1 MHMWCFQASWASI
14 QFTVLFGWISS
25 VGVISHALRLTSDTG
40 KKVHWIPNTRYTTIL
55 LHLFNGLFSRTT
67 WQGETTHARTH
78 THTPFSRTTRVSR
91 NQKGKTN
98 LDFTEARD
106 SKWQWHQLW
115 NRSGFKWGKRWWG
128 YWDGRGISWTI
139 CKQSAPCSRQITTPT
154 PRHSIFTGRMFFLTT
169 NQKANT
175 YYSITSGN

>member
-1 MHMWCFQASWASI
+1 MLWDWLLTQARRFTGYLILDILQYYYTCLTASFPG
-14 QFTVLFGWISS
+14 QPGKVKPHT
-25 VGVISHALRLTSDTG
+25 HAR
-40 KKVHWIPNTRYTTIL
+40 
-55 LHLFNGLFSRTT
+55 
-67 WQGETTHARTH
+67 THARTH

>member
-1 MHMWCFQASWASI
+1 MLGLGHSRLTCRRLL
-14 QFTVLFGWISS
+14 VYISS
-25 VGVISHALRLTSDTG
+25 VESRAVLFAKNYFVFNSHFWFVYSITFINISGPWAESD
-40 KKVHWIPNTRYTTIL
+40 IYDC
-55 LHLFNGLFSRTT
+55 
-67 WQGETTHARTH
+67 TH
-78 THTPFSRTTRVSR
+78 THTHTTHTHTHTFNTPFSRTTRVSR